1 MKNHFLWI
9 PKRNL
14 LSVLLVHFFY
24 INTYQYLAIEQAKIQ
39 KITIQGRHRAV
50 RSFLGQDT
58 TKIFEKCLQ
67 LHSVFGTVLSIIYI
81 KSSVRFYYRSM
92 EIVAK
97 PYHVVLQLDP
107 QEFSKMPKEFV
118 HVTELLCGMKETN
131 PWLDL
136 EGSSKGI
143 NYEEEQI
150 TQRKLNSYLHL
161 KYAWQSYTHVMC

>member
-1 MKNHFLWI
+1 MDPLRGIYCHV
-9 PKRNL
+9 
-14 LSVLLVHFFY
+14 SVLLVHFFY
-24 INTYQYLAIEQAKIQ
+24 INTYYTQLLNRLRLKKSQFREDIEQLDPWPRYYPNLLVVALCIWY
-39 KITIQGRHRAV
+39 
-50 RSFLGQDT
+50 S
-58 TKIFEKCLQ
+58 TKYY
-67 LHSVFGTVLSIIYI
+67 IYI

-136 EGSSKGI
+136 EGSSSKGI